1 MPSSAHHPRLRKSAL
16 SLKQALGALVALV
29 LVGCTP
35 SGGRLLGVEPAA
47 APALTVA
54 MLKTTTAPFTLSGTM
69 TDKCP
74 TAACWFHFKDAT
86 GAVKVDVKAAG
97 FTVTDIPNGAP
108 LRVFGSYNKESGEVE
123 ATGLRW

>member
-1 MPSSAHHPRLRKSAL
+1 MFPK
-16 SLKQALGALVALV
+16 KALGALVALV
-29 LVGCTP
+29 LIGCTP

-47 APALTVA
+47 APALTIA

-74 TAACWFHFKDAT
+74 TAACWFHLKDTT

-108 LRVFGSYNKESGEVE
+108 VRVFGSYNKETGEVE